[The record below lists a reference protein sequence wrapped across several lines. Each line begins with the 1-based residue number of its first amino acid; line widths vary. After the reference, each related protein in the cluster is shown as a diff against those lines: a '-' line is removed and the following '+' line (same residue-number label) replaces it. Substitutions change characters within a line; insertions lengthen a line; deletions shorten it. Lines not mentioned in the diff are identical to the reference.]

1 MNLKPLEKKDLPPPL
16 SLAKLLGPS
25 FILLGLGFGSGEL
38 ILWPYLS
45 ANFGMGIIW
54 GALLGITFQFFINME
69 IERYV
74 LVTGETVFVG
84 LARKLKNLSPVW
96 FIFSTLIPWMWPGII
111 ASSATLLAHIFGI
124 KYTPLVPIALLVFIG
139 LVLTIGTVVYKTQ
152 EVFQRTLILLGVPF
166 IFALAFILA
175 QPPDWQALAQGLIGR
190 GEGYW
195 FLPVGISLATFLGAF
210 AYAGAGGNLNLAQSY
225 YVKEKGYGMGKF
237 SGRITSI
244 LTGKEEKIR
253 LEGVTFEPTGENLSR
268 FRLWWKRINIEH
280 LIIFWATGAFS
291 MIMLSLLSFTTVFG
305 NPQGSEGIMFLMSE
319 AGVIAQRT
327 LPFVGIVFLLVAAV
341 MLFSTQFSILDATSR
356 IMSENLAILSPKFFK
371 IEKLPK
377 FYYAFLWIQ
386 ILAGTIIFSL
396 GITEPLTLIVIGAAL
411 NAVAMFVYSGLIL
424 VLNHGLEKPLR
435 PSLFRNLAVVVA
447 FLFYGIF
454 SLFTIAQNLPRIY
467 ALFS

>member
-1 MNLKPLEKKDLPPPL
+1 MNLAPLIKKDLPEPL
-16 SLAKLLGPS
+16 SLRKLIGPS

-84 LARKLKNLSPVW
+84 LARKLKTLAPVW
-96 FIFSTLIPWMWPGII
+96 FIFSTLVPWMWPGII
-111 ASSATLLAHIFGI
+111 ASSATLLAHLFGI
-124 KYTPLVPIALLVFIG
+124 KYTPLVPIALLIFIG
-139 LVLTIGTVVYKTQ
+139 LVLTLGPVVYKTQ

-175 QPPDWQALAQGLIGR
+175 KPPDWQALAEGLIGK
-190 GEGYW
+190 GQGYW
-195 FLPVGISLATFLGAF
+195 FLPAGISLATFLGAF

-253 LEGVTFEPTGENLSR
+253 LEGVTFEPTPQNLSR

-280 LIIFWATGAFS
+280 LLIFWATGAFS

-305 NPQGSEGIMFLMSE
+305 NPQGAEGIMFLLSE

-327 LPFVGIVFLLVAAV
+327 LPALGIIFLLVASA
-341 MLFSTQFSILDATSR
+341 MLFSTQFSVLDATSR

-377 FYYAFLWIQ
+377 FYYAFLWTQ
-386 ILAGTIIFSL
+386 ILAGTVIFSL

-411 NAVAMFVYSGLIL
+411 NAMAMFVYSGLIL
-424 VLNHGLEKPLR
+424 VLNHGLERPLR
-435 PSLFRNLAVVVA
+435 PSLARNLAVVVA

-454 SLFTIAQNLPRIY
+454 SLFTVIQNLPRIY
-467 ALFS
+467 ALF